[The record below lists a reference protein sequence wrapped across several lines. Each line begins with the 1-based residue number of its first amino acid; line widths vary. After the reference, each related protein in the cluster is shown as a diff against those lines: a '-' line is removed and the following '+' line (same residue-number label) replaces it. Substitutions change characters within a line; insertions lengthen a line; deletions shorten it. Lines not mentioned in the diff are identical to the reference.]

1 MDDGSTIVELD
12 ATDVEEVT
20 VLWAE
25 AGLTRPWNDPAADF
39 RRALEGTTSAV
50 LGVRQGEELT
60 GSVMVGHDGH
70 RGWVY
75 YLAVRTSRQRTGV
88 GRELMKAA
96 EQWLRERGAVK
107 VQLMVRSDNDAA
119 MAFYDRLGFE
129 GNDVKVLSRWI
140 KE

>member
-12 ATDVEEVT
+12 ATDVEGVSA
-20 VLWAE
+20 LWAE